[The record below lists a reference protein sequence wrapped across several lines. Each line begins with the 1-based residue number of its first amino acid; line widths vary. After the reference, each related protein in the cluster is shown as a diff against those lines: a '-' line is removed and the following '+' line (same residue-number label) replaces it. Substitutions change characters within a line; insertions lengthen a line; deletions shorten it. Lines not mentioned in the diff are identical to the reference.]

1 MSLSWVF
8 GGMGTFCILVGI
20 LMTFGVKDII
30 MMRNQQRALGDAVS
44 LSSTPNFRRGNR
56 NIDRGTWQ

>member
-1 MSLSWVF
+1 
-8 GGMGTFCILVGI
+8 MGTFCILVGI
-20 LMTFGVKDII
+20 LMIFGVKDII